1 MDLQLP
7 SPKLSLYQR
16 ETYSMGIKVFNHL
29 PLQIKERAYD
39 AEYFKKDFKGFLYS
53 NLFYT
58 LDEYFNYN
66 DN

>member
-1 MDLQLP
+1 
-7 SPKLSLYQR
+7 
-16 ETYSMGIKVFNHL
+16 MGIKVFNHL
-29 PLQIKERAYD
+29 PLQIKETAHD
-39 AEYFKKDFKGFLYS
+39 DEHFKKDLKGFLHS